1 MITLSPDLTDSSVK
15 IIRISQSDIPSQLG
29 VIRDAYIDGNIIVIE
44 NYQFDIDY
52 SLFDFDPLH
61 HDDDNKLKKAKASDL
76 MNSLDSWPDHALY
89 AYTADIQTARKMQAA
104 MDSCQEEIRRL
115 FISIFP
121 EITKMG
127 SLCTWRFTHTDNE
140 EYHFDIYPDQQLILR
155 AFYNLDQI
163 DRVWGW
169 GHNALDALAATNMP
183 AEQRVSS
190 SINKV
195 LNEWIE
201 NQPHHI
207 VRFPQNCLWLC
218 DSLKVAHQIISG
230 RKMAAFTYNADPAPF
245 SRSRLLFKNYISG

>member
-1 MITLSPDLTDSSVK
+1 MRYTLTLQTYRLLARCRLRWTAAKKRSGACSYPSSQRSPRWDPCVLGDS
-15 IIRISQSDIPSQLG
+15 RI
-29 VIRDAYIDGNIIVIE
+29 
-44 NYQFDIDY
+44 
-52 SLFDFDPLH
+52 
-61 HDDDNKLKKAKASDL
+61 
-76 MNSLDSWPDHALY
+76 
-89 AYTADIQTARKMQAA
+89 
-104 MDSCQEEIRRL
+104 
-115 FISIFP
+115 
-121 EITKMG
+121 
-127 SLCTWRFTHTDNE
+127 
-140 EYHFDIYPDQQLILR
+140 LILR